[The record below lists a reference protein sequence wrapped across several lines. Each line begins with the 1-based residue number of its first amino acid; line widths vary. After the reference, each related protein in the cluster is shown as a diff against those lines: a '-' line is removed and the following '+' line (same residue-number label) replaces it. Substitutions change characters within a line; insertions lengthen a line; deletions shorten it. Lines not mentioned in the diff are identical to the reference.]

1 MLMKSTPERSFV
13 GEIEIECHLL
23 HNTLCILGQSVGELI
38 PAKRSNEKG
47 WPLLLFR
54 SCLDSKLE
62 CDKKIPFHSSNK
74 VLSISPTFYEIAF
87 CTKVFF
93 HSFSTYSLYLY
104 MQFFVRKEIDEK
116 TARKM
121 LVKLNKGREM
131 KTGTVG
137 SVKGGTFNVPE
148 NGFCIEEFP

>member
-1 MLMKSTPERSFV
+1 MLMKSTPGRSFV
-13 GEIEIECHLL
+13 GEIECHLL
-23 HNTLCILGQSVGELI
+23 HNTLCTLGQSVGELI
-38 PAKRSNEKG
+38 PAERSNEKG
-47 WPLLLFR
+47 WTIPSFR

-62 CDKKIPFHSSNK
+62 CDKKIPFHSSNI
-74 VLSISPTFYEIAF
+74 LSISPTFYEIAF
-87 CTKVFF
+87 CTKVFL

-104 MQFFVRKEIDEK
+104 MTFFVRKEIDGK

-121 LVKLNKGREM
+121 LVKLTKGREM